1 MPQTVKTTSLELCT
15 SSLIGSSSHTNR
27 ENFYGK
33 YLILQ
38 SRSADMLQSKQ
49 ETVLAF
55 PEVKEEIEL
64 FWLNRS
70 QL

>member
-1 MPQTVKTTSLELCT
+1 MPQTVKTTSLKLCT
-15 SSLIGSSSHTNR
+15 SSLIGSSSDTTR
-27 ENFYGK
+27 ENFNEK
-33 YLILQ
+33 SLILQ

-64 FWLNRS
+64 FWLSRS
-70 QL
+70 Q